1 MPNEQSGQEQQTDQQ
16 GQQSQQTQTSDQTLN
31 GQQGQQNQSEQ
42 QGQQTQNRQQQ
53 QPQGERSIPY
63 SRFQQVNTGYQTEK
77 QRADQL
83 AAQLDQASRQIR
95 ALAGVRDVPAEELEV
110 NEIRGALARV
120 VPGLDKLSPEM
131 IERLVQI
138 AQNGDQIEETN
149 RTIWKNHGL
158 KMIRSAQ
165 DNIADTL
172 RVEKLTDRQKSR
184 IGREYTTFIEENSY
198 MDENNQPAGA
208 ILRHEAGDDS
218 LVEEFVKAFLEDWQE
233 SIRKSVVSSEVR
245 PLRAVPSGKGRSVVV
260 GKRKEKINYND
271 PKAFGDAL
279 VESFKDHG
287 GTFGD

>member
-16 GQQSQQTQTSDQTLN
+16 GQQNQQTQTSDQTLN
-31 GQQGQQNQSEQ
+31 GQQGQQNQQEQ
-42 QGQQTQNRQQQ
+42 QGQAQGQRQ
-53 QPQGERSIPY
+53 QPQGERTIPY

-83 AAQLDQASRQIR
+83 AAQLDQATRQIH
-95 ALAGVRDVPAEELEV
+95 ALAGVRNVAPEELEV
-110 NEIRGALARV
+110 NEIRGALARI

-131 IERLVQI
+131 IERLVEI
-138 AQNGDQIEETN
+138 AQNGEQIQETN

-287 GTFGD
+287 GSFGE